1 MGAPMAKKDDN
12 KSNVERDEDPH
23 QLIMNKPMDT
33 KKDKRRK
40 PTRRVMVGDA
50 FVNKDDEEDEGE
62 KTQNN
67 NKQE

>member
-1 MGAPMAKKDDN
+1 
-12 KSNVERDEDPH
+12 
-23 QLIMNKPMDT
+23 MDT